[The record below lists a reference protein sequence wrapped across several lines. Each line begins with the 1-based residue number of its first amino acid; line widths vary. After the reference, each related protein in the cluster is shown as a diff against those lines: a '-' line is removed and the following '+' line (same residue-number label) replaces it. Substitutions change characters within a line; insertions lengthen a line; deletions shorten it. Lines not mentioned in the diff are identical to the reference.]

1 MMTKEFRVWLTQSYT
16 ECDEVCDAL
25 EAEQQR
31 LKRIY
36 HSKEQVSA
44 NSPRCSTMLHLIWHT
59 PIDEGVKRPLVSLLY
74 CRIWVRCGLV
84 YFI

>member
-1 MMTKEFRVWLTQSYT
+1 MKQNVQECTVKELHWMMTKEFRVWLTQSYT

-36 HSKEQVSA
+36 HSKEQVTA
-44 NSPRCSTMLHLIWHT
+44 DSPRCSTKLHLIWHT
-59 PIDEGVKRPLVSLLY
+59 PIDEVLKDL
-74 CRIWVRCGLV
+74 
-84 YFI
+84 